1 MVQVLVIADDLTG
14 ANATGVQLTKHQLKV
29 HSLIDINSRDKIQN
43 CDCIVYST
51 NSRAVPSHV
60 AYDAVYSSVGMLKSS
75 KVRLYSKRIDS
86 TLRGNIGKETDAM
99 LDALLS
105 DKMDAM
111 ALVVPC
117 FPDAGRVNIN
127 GCLYVNGVP
136 LHKTEAAA
144 DPKNPIDT
152 NVVADIFAKQS
163 NSKISTICKEEL
175 AKGSAYLTG
184 LIQQKKQEGVRILIF
199 DAEFLADLALIAHSA
214 IESQVNFVAVDPGVF
229 TSVVSGMLLRDCV
242 KLPKVLVIVG
252 STNQV
257 AAKQVDIFL
266 QKDDNYNVFV
276 NASKFLEGEHSRNE
290 EISRVVQEI
299 LIANEKF
306 RSYSVIGSGIYPQNR
321 INLASDASDIIN
333 NAFAEIA
340 YKILLADRRFKSLYT
355 SGGDISVAV
364 CNKINAFGMNLC
376 KEIVPLASFGVLKG
390 GQFDGLRYITKGGM
404 VGDENA
410 LTTCVD
416 FLQKIEQDGDE
427 YE

>member
-29 HSLIDINSRDKIQN
+29 HSLIDISSRDKIQN
-43 CDCIVYST
+43 CDCIVYAT
-51 NSRAVPSHV
+51 NSRAAPSDV
-60 AYDAVYSSVGMLKSS
+60 AYDAVYNSVGMLKSS

-99 LDALLS
+99 LDALLR

-163 NSKISTICKEEL
+163 NRKISAIYKEEL
-175 AKGSAYLTG
+175 AKGSAYLAD

-229 TSVVSGMLLRDCV
+229 TSVVSGILLGDCV
-242 KLPKVLVIVG
+242 KLPKVLVVVG

-266 QKDDNYNVFV
+266 QRDNNHNVFV
-276 NASKFLEGEHSRNE
+276 NAAKFLEGEYSRNE
-290 EISRVVQEI
+290 EIDRVVQEI
-299 LIANEKF
+299 LIVNEKF
-306 RSYSVIGSGIYPQNR
+306 CTCSVIGSGIYPQNR
-321 INLASDASDIIN
+321 INLASGASDIIN
-333 NAFAEIA
+333 NAFAEIT
-340 YKILLADRRFKSLYT
+340 YKILSADCGFKSLYT
-355 SGGDISVAV
+355 SGGDISVSV
-364 CNKINAFGMNLC
+364 CNKISAFGMNLC
-376 KEIVPLASFGVLKG
+376 KEIVPLASFGILKG

-416 FLQKIEQDGDE
+416 FLQKIE
-427 YE
+427 